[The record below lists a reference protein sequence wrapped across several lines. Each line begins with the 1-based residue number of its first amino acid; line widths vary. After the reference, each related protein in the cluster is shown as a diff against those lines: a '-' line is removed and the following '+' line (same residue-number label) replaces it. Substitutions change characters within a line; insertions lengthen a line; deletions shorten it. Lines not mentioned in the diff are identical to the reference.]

1 MQGISAVN
9 LASIV
14 VLLPLCA
21 LAQTELPTIVKAV
34 QNSCP
39 RFRAGSLVQNPPAL
53 FSHDGSLTVNFSYQ
67 TRTDSDGRTLFG
79 FMTPDGLE
87 NPTLH
92 VHPGD
97 HLVINLTNNTPAS
110 PVEVGFPSPNA
121 CGDITMTASS
131 VNIHY
136 HGTNTSPTCGQDEV
150 IHTIIN
156 SGQAFRYD
164 VAIPS
169 DEPPGLYWYHPHI

>member
-1 MQGISAVN
+1 MQLYLIS
-9 LASIV
+9 I
-14 VLLPLCA
+14 LLLLSGSA
-21 LAQTELPTIVKAV
+21 FAQTELPTVVAPV
-34 QNSCP
+34 PTSCP
-39 RFRAGSLVQNPPAL
+39 RFPAGSVVQNPPAL
-53 FSHDGSLTVNFSYQ
+53 FSRGGSLTVNFSYQ

-97 HLVINLTNNTPAS
+97 HLIINLTNNTPAS
-110 PVEVGFPSPNA
+110 PVEVVFPSPNA
-121 CGDITMTASS
+121 CGDIAMTASS

-150 IHTIIN
+150 ASRLMTELT
-156 SGQAFRYD
+156 GTEWR
-164 VAIPS
+164 
-169 DEPPGLYWYHPHI
+169 